1 MTSLAPNL
9 SKFLNEHLP
18 RDQRVSRHTIVSYSL
33 AFEYFVAFAAKRLKK
48 RPIRLTVEQLTV
60 PLILDFLDGLE
71 KERDNSVRT
80 RNLRLVAI
88 KSFFRYLE
96 FRAPACLELAQ
107 QVHAIPE
114 KRFDR
119 GVVKSLALEEVQAI
133 LDAPDTRT
141 ANGVRDRA
149 MLLLTY
155 AAGLR
160 VSELVGLKLE
170 DLGHNLETVHVVGK
184 GRRERV
190 LPMWGIAKPLLR
202 EWLAIRQN
210 GPDQHLFLNSRG
222 RGMTRHGFAHRLVV
236 HVNTAS
242 RTVPSLVGKQV
253 SPHVLRHSCALH
265 TLDAVDNDLRK
276 VSMYLG
282 HASLRSTETYVRGD
296 PIERLRVLAARVP
309 PQLRKGNFKSPS
321 DPLLAMLG
329 RLKRV

>member
-18 RDQRVSRHTIVSYSL
+18 RDQRVSRHTIASYSL

-71 KERDNSVRT
+71 KERDNAVRT

-149 MLLLTY
+149 MLLLCRGTEGVG
-155 AAGLR
+155 ARGTEVGRSRAQPGNRSRSGKRTAGTCA
-160 VSELVGLKLE
+160 SDVG
-170 DLGHNLETVHVVGK
+170 NRETPV
-184 GRRERV
+184 ERV
-190 LPMWGIAKPLLR
+190 ARDPTERPGPAPVP
-202 EWLAIRQN
+202 EQPRQ
-210 GPDQHLFLNSRG
+210 G
-222 RGMTRHGFAHRLVV
+222 
-236 HVNTAS
+236 
-242 RTVPSLVGKQV
+242 
-253 SPHVLRHSCALH
+253 
-265 TLDAVDNDLRK
+265 NDP
-276 VSMYLG
+276 
-282 HASLRSTETYVRGD
+282 A
-296 PIERLRVLAARVP
+296 RLRASPGSSRQHGKPNSAVAGREAGEPARP
-309 PQLRKGNFKSPS
+309 PAFLRPAHSGCS
-321 DPLLAMLG
+321 G
-329 RLKRV
+329 Q